1 MDEIINLPLFPLR
14 GVLFPDGVVPLQVF
28 EPRYLKMIGSC
39 LREETGFGICAIRS
53 GSEVGLAPDCYSVGT
68 QAQVIDFSRA
78 DNGMLNLVAQ
88 GVRRFQILDT
98 EVMPDQLLVGRIR
111 WLDNPQ
117 PLFLPE
123 TYQVLQS
130 LLQQLLRQ
138 AGEPYA
144 DITPKFD
151 DADWVVGRLVELLP
165 FALADKQRL
174 LEMDSASQR
183 LDVLYKDLL
192 AETL

>member
-14 GVLFPDGVVPLQVF
+14 SVLFPDGVLPLQVF

-53 GSEVGLAPDCYSVGT
+53 GSEVGLAPDCYTVGT

-78 DNGMLNLVAQ
+78 DNGMLNIVVQ
-88 GVRRFQILDT
+88 GVRRFQVLDT
-98 EVMPDQLLVGRIR
+98 EIMPDQLLVGRIR

-117 PLFLPE
+117 HQSLPE
-123 TYQVLQS
+123 TYQPLQS
-130 LLQQLLRQ
+130 LLKQLLRQ

-144 DITPKFD
+144 DITPNFN

-165 FALADKQRL
+165 FALADKQRV
-174 LEMDSASQR
+174 LEMNNAGQR
-183 LDVLYKDLL
+183 LDILYKELL